1 MAANTAARGRL
12 GTVRSLSSSTR
23 ALEFEGWSV
32 DLWNSA
38 TDRPDAA
45 RHTLLCERLDGAG
58 NRGSGNGLQ
67 QAQVRDLRRTW
78 PCARGFPSV
87 AYDAPLAWFAA
98 AAYIPPQLAIVRRR
112 ALLRRDCERRDT
124 LQKVKR
130 ARSVTTAQ
138 LTELRGSLKRCGE
151 PVFPRRRTP
160 GPPTRL
166 RVGVGIG
173 APGQN
178 APCGDGRAWR

>member
-1 MAANTAARGRL
+1 
-12 GTVRSLSSSTR
+12 
-23 ALEFEGWSV
+23 V

-112 ALLRRDCERRDT
+112 ALLRDT
-124 LQKVKR
+124 
-130 ARSVTTAQ
+130 
-138 LTELRGSLKRCGE
+138 
-151 PVFPRRRTP
+151 VFRIKGAHTLVRTRYPISGRRT
-160 GPPTRL
+160 R
-166 RVGVGIG
+166 
-173 APGQN
+173 
-178 APCGDGRAWR
+178 DE